1 MKKIIRWLARVFNAN
16 ITSVIKETIVKEVEK
31 EVYVY
36 DGDVVR
42 GDLTVEGDLVVEG
55 RLEVYGSVE
64 AKSVS
69 AHGVLSS
76 VKLK

>member
-1 MKKIIRWLARVFNAN
+1 MKKFIQWLAKKFNAN
-16 ITSVIKETIVKEVEK
+16 ITTVTVQKVYVTE
-31 EVYVY
+31 YVY
-36 DGDVVR
+36 DGEVVK
-42 GDLTVEGDLVVEG
+42 GDLKVEGDLVVEG